1 MITVTL
7 DRIRL
12 YARHGVMAQ
21 ERKVGNLFEVSVTLS
36 YEGKIPVSDSLDD
49 TINYAAVASAVRE
62 EMAEPS
68 QLLEHVAF
76 RIARRVQALDG
87 SKVCSGS
94 VTVAKVT
101 PPLGMAIAAASA
113 TYSW

>member
-62 EMAEPS
+62 VMAEPS

-87 SKVCSGS
+87 PMVCSGS